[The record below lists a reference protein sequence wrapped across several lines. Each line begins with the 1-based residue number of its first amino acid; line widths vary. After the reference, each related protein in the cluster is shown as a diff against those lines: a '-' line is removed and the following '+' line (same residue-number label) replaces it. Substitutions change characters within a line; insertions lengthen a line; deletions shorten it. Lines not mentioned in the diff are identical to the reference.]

1 MFELAR
7 PKIKIADLAH
17 RVALCTMHDVVE
29 KNGTMALSR
38 ETVTWLWAAIDTA
51 LNLSSFIAPTGYAI
65 TNPITQAT
73 HRIMIRAQSGLEITT
88 AAWVYETRRKSS
100 PRWYKI
106 LGFTESESWI
116 LLPTH
121 LVERSDQALPPIE
134 NMLQA
139 QPSRVQL

>member
-17 RVALCTMHDVVE
+17 RIALCTMHDVVE
-29 KNGTMALSR
+29 KEGVMTLHR
-38 ETVTWLWAAIDTA
+38 EAVTWIWAAIDTA
-51 LNLSSFIAPTGYAI
+51 LNLSSFVAPSGYSI
-65 TNPITQAT
+65 RNPVTQAT

-88 AAWVYETRRKSS
+88 AAWAYETRRKSS

-121 LVERSDQALPPIE
+121 LVEHSIRALPPIE

-139 QPSRVQL
+139 QPAPVTL